1 MATSPIYFTTPGNAQ
16 VNLDA
21 PTAQSTINT
30 ASPTAVVSALV
41 GTAAGR
47 RVSRVRAAS
56 RLDTTPAAN
65 KLTFWLS
72 TDGGANKRFVC
83 DVLLASASTSSA
95 TVRTP
100 YVEVPELVGL
110 VLQSTNTILYVGSYT
125 TQASTL
131 NIEYNDA

>member
-21 PTAQSTINT
+21 PTANATVITSTN
-30 ASPTAVVSALV
+30 VVSALV
-41 GTAAGR
+41 GTSAGR

-56 RLDTTPAAN
+56 RIDTTPAAN
-65 KLTFWLS
+65 RLTFWIS
-72 TDGGANKRFVC
+72 TDGGTNKRFLC
-83 DVLLASASTSSA
+83 DVLLASASTGSA

-110 VLQSTNTILYVGSYT
+110 VLQSSNSILYVGSWT